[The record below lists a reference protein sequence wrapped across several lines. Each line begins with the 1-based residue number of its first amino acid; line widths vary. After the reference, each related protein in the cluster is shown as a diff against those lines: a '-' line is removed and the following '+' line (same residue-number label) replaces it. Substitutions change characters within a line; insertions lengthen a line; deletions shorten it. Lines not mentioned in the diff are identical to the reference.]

1 MTDETQLDLLGSS
14 KDITEAEG
22 SSKVEDSTES
32 SNDGGDN
39 NGGGNGGSDG
49 GSFNDGI
56 ERLPL
61 EKYTEK
67 AYLDYSMYVILDRA
81 LPNIGD
87 GLKPVQR
94 RIVYAM
100 SELGLSAASKHKKSA
115 RTVGDVLG
123 KFHPHGDSACYEA
136 MVLMAQPFSY
146 RYPLVDGQGN
156 WGSQDDPKSFAAMRY
171 TESRLTPYA
180 KVLLQELGQGTVK
193 WTDNFDGTLKEPA
206 QLPARLPNV
215 LLNGGSGIAVGMA
228 TDIPPH
234 NLREVVNACFQL
246 LKKKTSSIEEL
257 REFIKGPDY
266 PTDAEIISTPE
277 EISTVYETGKGSIKM
292 RAVYEKE
299 DADIIVTALPYQT
312 SGGKV
317 LEQIAAQMRA
327 KKLPM
332 VADLR
337 DESDHENPTRLVITP
352 RSNRVDIEQLM
363 LHLFASTDL
372 ERNYRVNMNMIGTD
386 GKPQV
391 KNLKMVLTEWLEF
404 RRTTVTRRIE
414 WRLNKVLERLHI
426 LEGLLVAHL
435 NIDEVIRIIRENDE
449 PKPILMERFTL
460 SDIQAEAVLNLRL
473 RNLAK
478 LEEFQIRSEQD
489 ELIKERDELQGLL
502 DSPAKLTSLIKKELK
517 EDAEKYGDDRRS
529 SIVVREASQVSD
541 ETALIPSEPV
551 TVVLSEMG
559 WIRAAKGH
567 DVDGQTLSYKQGDKY
582 QASALGR
589 SNQQVVLLDSTG
601 RSYTLAA
608 HSLPSAR
615 GQGDPLSGRFSTP
628 VGATF
633 MSAMMAKNEE
643 YYLLGS
649 NFGYGFICKFEDML
663 SRAKAGK
670 ASVSLGN
677 AGAKIINPSK
687 FADIETDMIVAV
699 TSEGYLLIID
709 AKELPQ
715 LPRGKGNKIINVPSK
730 KLKAGE
736 EHIVSMIPLPQGS
749 KLIVHAGKK
758 HKAIQGGEIVE
769 YQGERGKRG
778 KLLPNGYR
786 NVTRLETE

>member
-1 MTDETQLDLLGSS
+1 MTDEIQLDLLNLDKIG
-14 KDITEAEG
+14 G
-22 SSKVEDSTES
+22 
-32 SNDGGDN
+32 DGGERGDH
-39 NGGGNGGSDG
+39 
-49 GSFNDGI
+49 DGI
-56 ERLPL
+56 ERIPL
-61 EKYTEK
+61 QAYTEK

-180 KVLLQELGQGTVK
+180 KVLLQELGQGTVD
-193 WTDNFDGTLKEPA
+193 WVDNFDGTLQEPSL
-206 QLPARLPNV
+206 LPARLPNV

-234 NLREVVNACFQL
+234 NLREVVNACLQL
-246 LKKKTSSIEEL
+246 LKKKTSTVEEL
-257 REFIKGPDY
+257 QEFVKGPDY
-266 PTDAEIISTPE
+266 PTDAEIISLPTE
-277 EISTVYETGKGSIKM
+277 LKVIYETGKGSVKM
-292 RAVYEKE
+292 RAKWEKE
-299 DADIIVTALPYQT
+299 NGDVIVTALPFQA
-312 SGGKV
+312 SGGKI

-352 RSNRVDIEQLM
+352 RSNRVDIEQM
-363 LHLFASTDL
+363 MSHLFASTDL

-391 KNLKMVLTEWLEF
+391 KNLKAVLTEWLEF
-404 RRTTVTRRIE
+404 RRNTVIRRIE

-426 LEGLLVAHL
+426 LEGLLIAHL
-435 NIDEVIRIIRENDE
+435 NIDEVIKIIRENDE
-449 PKPILMERFTL
+449 PKPVLMERFSL

-478 LEEFQIRSEQD
+478 LEEFQIRDEQE

-502 DSPAKLTSLIKKELK
+502 DNPNKLTSLIRLELK

-529 SIVVREASQVSD
+529 PIVKREASQILD

-567 DVDGQTLSYKQGDKY
+567 EIDPHSLSYKQGDKY
-582 QASALGR
+582 QASAYGR
-589 SNQQVVLLDSTG
+589 SNQQVVLLDSNG

-608 HSLPSAR
+608 HTLPSAR
-615 GQGDPLSGRFSTP
+615 GQGDPLSGRFKP
-628 VGATF
+628 AEGAVF
-633 MSAMMAKNEE
+633 KAVIMSGAGKGDEQC
-643 YYLLGS
+643 YLVGS
-649 NFGYGFICKFEDML
+649 NFGYGFIVKFADL
-663 SRAKAGK
+663 QSRAKAGK
-670 ASVSLGN
+670 ATVSLGK
-677 AGAKIINPSK
+677 AGAQIVCPS
-687 FADIETDMIVAV
+687 AVTDIETDKIAAV
-699 TSEGYLLIID
+699 TSEGYLLIIP
-709 AKELPQ
+709 AKELPE
-715 LPRGKGNKIINVPSK
+715 LPRGKGNKIINIPSK

-736 EHIVSMIPLPQGS
+736 ETVVSIIALAEGT

-758 HKAIQGGEIVE
+758 HKAIQGEELLE
-769 YQGERGKRG
+769 YLGERGKRG

-786 NVTRLETE
+786 KVSHLAVE